1 MVPTRLATALTFAL
15 TAVAIAAILAIWV
28 APGFLSTV
36 PSQCVGPPEF
46 GGKGHCEVAN
56 VPPPQSACSR
66 GATVNFYFDSV
77 AFEFQSYRVCH
88 PSYAEVFGNVTG
100 PGVPTQALSLI
111 VAQHG
116 WDNWTSVDGSVAVES
131 PPDQGWNLT
140 LIVR

>member
-1 MVPTRLATALTFAL
+1 
-15 TAVAIAAILAIWV
+15 
-28 APGFLSTV
+28 
-36 PSQCVGPPEF
+36 
-46 GGKGHCEVAN
+46 
-56 VPPPQSACSR
+56 
-66 GATVNFYFDSV
+66 VNFYFDSV